1 MANANISHVT
11 LSNTFSNWRG
21 ATNDLA
27 NSANDLRN
35 GNYLREAGA
44 VLNIKNGVL
53 YVDRQTGVTLNVTAN
68 ANVENNLT
76 TKTKIVLDE
85 AVYNGDDARF
95 TNTNVIVQV
104 ANTLATKNLISNA
117 FIHSQN
123 TITTDLIV
131 GSDSSGMC
139 WIQGDPYPS
148 KTPIYIEGNF
158 GAIDRGFNLYGNSI
172 SSVIVTAN
180 VANTKILDIDIDVQV
195 PDGPGGVKGQKGQ
208 KGQPGVQGAQGVQG
222 FAGLSGNQGVQGAQG
237 LAGLKGDV
245 GEIVGGTKGAKGDKG
260 EFGYGE
266 VGDDGEKGQKGESI
280 GATKGEKGIKG
291 DKGGLGDAGTNASS
305 PSKGDTGDSG
315 LSGDKGEIGFNPE
328 FIRAYANFGGGFPG
342 IFPAT
347 VFSSNN
353 VSSVDYRSY
362 PFTGGDGVTMTVRVA
377 ILNFI
382 TPLPDANYSVIG
394 CARKPNSTEESDHN
408 YNTTGHM
415 QLISKNANFA
425 EVAFGLSG
433 NYKPNHSSG
442 PTKYIISQD
451 ASVIVVRN
459 IGVAASSVEITNV
472 TASNSSLAGIGG
484 SATATYRLASSGGA
498 FRTISSGTLTAISG
512 QWLLS
517 GSASDY
523 EAFVSVNSGGTGTP
537 GGTFDTWVNLGTTR
551 NWTLT
556 SENSF
561 STTTFTVQIR
571 NAATLAVVDT
581 AQVTMEV
588 DSAP

>member
-11 LSNTFSNWRG
+11 LINTFSDWRG

-44 VLNIKNGVL
+44 ILNIKNGAL
-53 YVDRQTGVTLNVTAN
+53 YVDRQTGVTFNVTAN

-85 AVYNGDDARF
+85 AIYNGDDARF

-104 ANTLATKNLISNA
+104 ANTLATKNLISNS

-222 FAGLSGNQGVQGAQG
+222 FAGLSGHQGVQGAQG

-245 GEIVGGTKGAKGDKG
+245 GEVVGGTKGAKGDKG

-280 GATKGEKGIKG
+280 GATKGEKGAKG
-291 DKGGLGDAGTNASS
+291 EKGGLGDAGVNAST

-315 LSGDKGEIGFNPE
+315 LSGDIGDVGLNVE
-328 FIRAYANFGGGFPG
+328 FVRGYANFGGGFAGFFAPT
-342 IFPAT
+342 IFA
-347 VFSSNN
+347 SNN
-353 VSSVDYRSY
+353 ISSISISNQSWA
-362 PFTGGDGVTMTVRVA
+362 GGTIRLYT
-377 ILNFI
+377 LNF
-382 TPLPDANYSVIG
+382 TNPLPSSSYSVVG
-394 CARKPNSTEESDHN
+394 SSRKPNSSETGFFYSGSGHLQTYLKDTN
-408 YNTTGHM
+408 YT
-415 QLISKNANFA
+415 Q
-425 EVAFGLSG
+425 VAFAVSG
-433 NYKPNHSSG
+433 ENINNTQYFIPADG
-442 PTKYIISQD
+442 
-451 ASVIVVRN
+451 SVIIVGD
-459 IGVAASSVEITNV
+459 IVAASSVEITNV
-472 TASNSSLAGIGG
+472 TASNFSLAGIGG

-517 GSASDY
+517 GSASNY

-537 GGTFDTWVNLGTTR
+537 GGTFDTWVNLGTTQ